1 MSADNS
7 SNSGNNI
14 PTGRTPLGALS
25 PEAIINL
32 QEEVDIIELVV
43 VVSTKKSSKH
53 GRGFRQLVSLFEAP
67 DTVIDKTEKYL
78 ARKRA
83 AEYQRL
89 HPEAAE
95 LNSNDDD
102 NLTTQEK
109 EERDREEYRAF
120 KAYQAF
126 ERLIPDLK
134 EKLSD
139 GQLDHEAV
147 DEYLARIARD
157 GDAAKN
163 TDTSNIRVA
172 LADWLNQEM
181 HDEEAAIRVAD
192 PSSALLPQQW
202 LIGSTR
208 QYRGLDHDK
217 LGGYLVAVD
226 SGDWNDVQYREA
238 VRNGDPDVGYGES
251 YYARVF
257 YAHGTGTQD
266 DVETGFL
273 RGPLLVKVARYIFTS
288 PSSVLSIDEDLH
300 APKRTMTSTKKH
312 VKLDIA
318 NLRGMTHVTPRVIAY
333 CAVQLHFNLTDAQLW
348 PQDGIYMGYNYHG
361 LYSFIVDY
369 FEQDSNHPEDQRA
382 VDDLLKWWNS
392 QLFPA
397 SGSANSNV
405 AAAQSLNRMAAQRA
419 ARRVSASADMGSTGV
434 TSNSASLSH
443 TSSQ

>member
-1 MSADNS
+1 MSANDS
-7 SNSGNNI
+7 LDSGNNI
-14 PTGRTPLGALS
+14 PTGRTPLGHHLRH
-25 PEAIINL
+25 L
-32 QEEVDIIELVV
+32 LT
-43 VVSTKKSSKH
+43 VVSTNKSSKH
-53 GRGFRQLVSLFEAP
+53 GRGFRQLVSLFDGP
-67 DTVIDKTEKYL
+67 DAVVDKAEKYL

-83 AEYQRL
+83 VEYHRL

-95 LNSNDDD
+95 LNNENDD
-102 NLTTQEK
+102 NLTTQDK
-109 EERDREEYRAF
+109 EERDREEYRGF

-126 ERLIPDLK
+126 EHLVPDLK

-139 GQLDHEAV
+139 GQLDHKAV
-147 DEYLARIARD
+147 DDYLARIARD

-172 LADWLNQEM
+172 LADWLNQQM
-181 HDEEAAIRVAD
+181 HDEEAAKCVAD
-192 PSSALLPQQW
+192 PSSPLLPQQR

-226 SGDWNDVQYREA
+226 SGDWNDIQYREA
-238 VRNGDPDVGYGES
+238 VRNGDPRAGYGES

-273 RGPLLVKVARYIFTS
+273 RGPLLVKVAHYIFTS
-288 PSSVLSIDEDLH
+288 PSSVLSINKDLH
-300 APKRTMTSTKKH
+300 APKRTMSSAKKPI
-312 VKLDIA
+312 KLDIA
-318 NLRGMTHVTPRVIAY
+318 SLRGMTHVTPRAIAY

-348 PQDGIYMGYNYHG
+348 PQDGIYMGYSYYG
-361 LYSFIVDY
+361 LYNFIIDY
-369 FEQDSNHPEDQRA
+369 FEQDSDHPEDKRA

-397 SGSANSNV
+397 SGSINGNV
-405 AAAQSLNRMAAQRA
+405 AAAQSLNKMAAQHA
-419 ARRVSASADMGSTGV
+419 ARRASSATEMGSTVSVFSYVNVEGGIAPV
-434 TSNSASLSH
+434 L
-443 TSSQ
+443 

>member
-7 SNSGNNI
+7 SSSGNDI
-14 PTGRTPLGALS
+14 PAGRTPLGTLS

-32 QEEVDIIELVV
+32 QEEVVRLRRTAIRASDAETRKRKN
-43 VVSTKKSSKH
+43 STKKSSKH
-53 GRGFRQLVSLFEAP
+53 GRGFHQLVSLFEAP

-95 LNSNDDD
+95 LNNDDDD

-109 EERDREEYRAF
+109 EDRDREEYRAF

-126 ERLIPDLK
+126 ERLVPDLK

-139 GQLDHEAV
+139 GQLDHDAV

-181 HDEEAAIRVAD
+181 HDEEAAKYLAD
-192 PSSALLPQQW
+192 PSLPLLPQQR
-202 LIGSTR
+202 LIGTTR

-226 SGDWNDVQYREA
+226 SGDWNDAQYREA
-238 VRNGDPDVGYGES
+238 VRNGDPGAGYGES

-288 PSSVLSIDEDLH
+288 PSSVQSIDEDLH

-318 NLRGMTHVTPRVIAY
+318 NLRGLTHATPRVIAY

-361 LYSFIVDY
+361 LYNFIVDY
-369 FEQDSNHPEDQRA
+369 FEQDSSHPEDQRA

-392 QLFPA
+392 I
-397 SGSANSNV
+397 SGL
-405 AAAQSLNRMAAQRA
+405 QMAAQRA
-419 ARRVSASADMGSTGV
+419 ARRASASADMGSTGAD
-434 TSNSASLSH
+434 SNSASSSH
-443 TSSQ
+443 ISSQ